1 MKMED
6 SNDKNKNIERKYLNN
21 TQKSQFL
28 KAKNSLLELEKKC
41 IELEDRELKDRKD
54 KIKREIE
61 ELFLN

>member
-1 MKMED
+1 MED